1 MSMVPA
7 TPSVELMPGDVAI
20 GVAGDHF
27 RTLLGSC
34 VSILL
39 TDPRR
44 TVGAMC
50 HIVYAGEPNADNVE
64 NTAYAR
70 IAMQTLFEKLS
81 AMGISP
87 QLCQAYVFGGGNMFP
102 NLFNRR
108 HVGDANADWALEF
121 LEHNNITVLRQ
132 DLGGN
137 GYRKVSWIIGYEEP
151 VVETILEQHNG
162 S

>member
-1 MSMVPA
+1 MNGAPA
-7 TPSVELMPGDVAI
+7 GPHLELMPGDVAV

-27 RTLLGSC
+27 KTLLGSC

-50 HIVYAGEPNADNVE
+50 HIVYSGEPNADNQD
-64 NTAYAR
+64 NTAYASV
-70 IAMQTLFEKLS
+70 AMQTVFARLA

-87 QLCQAYVFGGGNMFP
+87 TLCQAYVFGGGNMFP
-102 NLFNRR
+102 ALFSRH
-108 HVGDANADWALEF
+108 HVGDANADWALAF
-121 LEHNNITVLRQ
+121 LADNNIAVLEH

-137 GYRKVSWIIGYEEP
+137 GYRKISWTIGAQEP
-151 VVETILEQHNG
+151 VVETILDNQNG
-162 S
+162 R